1 MRKLTVK
8 AEKFP
13 VYLRPDGIDYNALF
27 EQIAEHYAEKKVR
40 RIYDKNGKPNRSLIV
55 RLLVQDK
62 AKRLNRKARKE
73 TEDG

>member
-13 VYLRPDGIDYNALF
+13 VYLRPDGTDYNALF

-40 RIYDKNGKPNRSLIV
+40 RIFDKNGKPNRSLIV
-55 RLLVQDK
+55 RLLVQEK
-62 AKRLNRKARKE
+62 VKRLNRKPPKE
-73 TEDG
+73 KSGG